1 MKYYDKLICLLSLK
15 NMYKLKTFNNIADD
29 GLNILHESNFIVT
42 NDNPDAIVLRSELL
56 KPESINSD
64 LLCIARAGAGVN
76 NIPIKEATKAGIVVF
91 NTPGANANAV
101 KELVLCGMLLST
113 RGILQ
118 GYNFLNSI
126 DAKDSNELNKLVES
140 NKKQFK
146 GFELAGKTLGIIG
159 LGAIGSLVAQSA
171 HNLGMNLIGFDPFIS
186 IDSAWRLP
194 KEVLKSDSIEEL
206 VGRADFVSIHVPL
219 LDDTKE
225 MINKNILKHFKK
237 GSKLINLS
245 RGPITK
251 NNDVIDALKDG
262 IIDRFVTD
270 FPTQELINRSKEFGD
285 VILLPHLGAST
296 SEAEVNCA
304 VMAANQ
310 TKDFILNGNIL
321 NSVNFPRIRLGR
333 STDYRLVVINK
344 NEPGLIGKIA
354 DCLASHELNISD
366 MVNKSRDE
374 IAKNL
379 IDLDTK
385 PNIPIEQEI
394 KKIEHILS
402 VRSC

>member
-1 MKYYDKLICLLSLK
+1 
-15 NMYKLKTFNNIADD
+15 MYKLKIFNNIADN
-29 GLNILHESNFIVT
+29 GLHILHESNFVVT
-42 NDNPDAIVLRSELL
+42 NDNPDAIMLRSEIL
-56 KPESINSD
+56 KPESFNSE
-64 LLCIARAGAGVN
+64 LLCIARAGAGIN

-101 KELVLCGMLLST
+101 KELVLCGMLLSS

-126 DAKDSNELNKLVES
+126 STKDSNELNTEVES
-140 NKKQFK
+140 KKKEFK
-146 GFELAGKTLGIIG
+146 GFELQGKTLGIIG

-171 HNLGMNLIGFDPFIS
+171 HNLGMNIIGFDPFIS

-194 KEVLKSDSIEEL
+194 KEVVKADSIEEL
-206 VGRADFVSIHVPL
+206 VGSADFISVHVPL
-219 LDDTKE
+219 VDDTKE
-225 MINKNILKHFKK
+225 MINENILKYFKK

-245 RGPITK
+245 RGPII
-251 NNDVIDALKDG
+251 NNDDVINALKEG
-262 IIDRFVTD
+262 VIDRFVTD
-270 FPTQELINRSKEFGD
+270 FPTQELVNRSKKFGD

-296 SEAEVNCA
+296 SEAEINCA

-310 TKDFILNGNIL
+310 TKDFILNGNII

-354 DCLASHELNISD
+354 DCLASHQLNISD

-374 IAKNL
+374 IAINL

-385 PNIPIEQEI
+385 PNIKIEKEI